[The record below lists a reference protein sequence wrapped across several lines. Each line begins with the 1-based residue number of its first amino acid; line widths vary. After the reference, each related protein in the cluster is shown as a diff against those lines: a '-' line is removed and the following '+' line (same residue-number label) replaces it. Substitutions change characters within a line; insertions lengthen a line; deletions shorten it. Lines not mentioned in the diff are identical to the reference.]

1 MASAIH
7 STHGVKGLMRYQE
20 WGGRVGARSVDSL
33 LLHSSN
39 TGTHSRSWIH
49 GSLKKETAI
58 KLNDHHF
65 SFVGTGMTGS
75 NIVLLVGQS
84 GPLGYV
90 SVNNLLQ
97 TSSLKTAQT
106 NFISSGSDR
115 IDAQSLYVSDGSDG
129 QTIGNLI
136 FKGSDGVLHDLV
148 SRPTE
153 LPSGEMKESNDLNSS
168 FQIIDIERF
177 NNPIIGG
184 QLGPLD
190 GRTLMSLLDE
200 IRYSAHTGP
209 VGSIGD
215 KGERGL
221 QGEIGPTGAP
231 GLDGLQG
238 EIGHT
243 GERGLPGERGEQGM
257 KGEMGHTGMKGDTG
271 DRGERGPQG
280 ERGVDGLRGENGLDG
295 LQGEMGPKGSDGL
308 PGERGHDGEQGPTG
322 ARGRTGKSG
331 RKGSKG
337 DQGEIGPTGP
347 SIIGHTG
354 ANGPRGFPGHTGP
367 RGLMG
372 DKGNCGNTG
381 ATGERGM
388 IGPTGASGLAIQ
400 GAEYGDYIF
409 WDPIMNSFMCGG
421 KAVHLGSNAGLNAS
435 LTGSVM
441 IGYEAGKE
449 SKDLNSVFVGYQAG
463 LKTTGQFD
471 IGIGYKA
478 LSIGNNGGILP
489 TDPTCFT
496 GTFNTILGSV
506 AVGTH
511 AGASAYPGPG
521 FTGDGLGNYYLNS
534 GAAFAAIAGNVSI
547 GAFAGIN
554 ASGPSNIAI
563 GNGAGGGGGGFAM
576 EEPIDGET
584 IIAFQTGPFVGGQQG
599 MAVAIGTASGVI
611 SQGLGSVAIG
621 TTAGFYEQGM
631 NAVAIGLGAGA
642 QGQGAD
648 AIAYGREAGNA
659 SQGKSAVSI
668 GSLAGVQDQGVGAVA
683 IGDHAGSVFQGHHSV
698 AIGSFAGE
706 NAQAACSIVINASE
720 HPLNATSTGLFIHP
734 IREEP
739 VSDFGLSYNP
749 FTSEL
754 TYNTSKTFVIP
765 HPIKS
770 DHLLVHACLEG
781 PESAVFY
788 RGESFI
794 GENGFVDVY
803 LPEYANVLAMGW
815 TVHITQIYSEEEY
828 KPPRPTS
835 VVNGK
840 FRVYGKG
847 GFYWLVIGRRTSI
860 VVEPSRQSIKV
871 KGEGPYKYISHE

>member
-7 STHGVKGLMRYQE
+7 STHGVKGIMRYQE

-33 LLHSSN
+33 LLHSSA
-39 TGTHSRSWIH
+39 TGTHSKSWIH

-58 KLNDHHF
+58 KLHDHHF

-75 NIVLLVGQS
+75 NTVLLVGQS

-97 TSSLKTAQT
+97 TSSLKTTQT
-106 NFISSGSDR
+106 NFISTGSDK

-129 QTIGNLI
+129 QTIGSLI
-136 FKGSDGVLHDLV
+136 FKSSDGVLHDLISQRELSV
-148 SRPTE
+148 TE
-153 LPSGEMKESNDLNSS
+153 TKESNDLNSS
-168 FQIIDIERF
+168 FQIVNIERS
-177 NNPIIGG
+177 NDPIIGG

-200 IRYSAHTGP
+200 IGYSAYTGP
-209 VGSIGD
+209 AGMIGE
-215 KGERGL
+215 KGDTGL

-231 GLDGLQG
+231 GRDGLKGEIGHTGLQGDRGERGLQG
-238 EIGHT
+238 EIGPIGMKGDKGDRGECGLQ
-243 GERGLPGERGEQGM
+243 GERGL
-257 KGEMGHTGMKGDTG
+257 
-271 DRGERGPQG
+271 
-280 ERGVDGLRGENGLDG
+280 DGLNGENGRDG
-295 LQGEMGPKGSDGL
+295 LQGEMGPRGNDGL
-308 PGERGHDGEQGPTG
+308 NGPTG
-322 ARGRTGKSG
+322 ASGKAGKRG

-337 DQGEIGPTGP
+337 DQGEIGPMGP
-347 SIIGHTG
+347 SIIGPTG
-354 ANGPRGFPGHTGP
+354 ADGLRGFVGHTGP

-381 ATGERGM
+381 
-388 IGPTGASGLAIQ
+388 PTGAPGLAVQ
-400 GAEYGDYIF
+400 GVEYGDYLF
-409 WDPIMNSFMCGG
+409 WDPLSNSFITDG
-421 KAVHLGSNAGLNAS
+421 KSIHLGSNAGLNSS
-435 LTGSVM
+435 LTGSIM
-441 IGYEAGKE
+441 IGYEAGRE
-449 SKDLNSVFVGYQAG
+449 SKDANSVFVGYQAG

-471 IGIGYKA
+471 VGIGYKA
-478 LSIGNNGGILP
+478 LSIGSKSGILP

-496 GTFNTILGSV
+496 GTFNTVLGSI

-521 FTGDGLGNYYLNS
+521 FTGDGMGNYYLNS
-534 GAAFAAIAGNVSI
+534 GREFAAIAGNISI

-554 ASGPSNIAI
+554 ASGPSNVAI

-576 EEPIDGET
+576 EEPMNGGT

-621 TTAGFYEQGM
+621 TTAGFYEQGEH
-631 NAVAIGLGAGA
+631 AVAVGLGAGA
-642 QGQGAD
+642 QGQGAN
-648 AIAYGREAGNA
+648 AVAYGREAGNT
-659 SQGKSAVSI
+659 SQGESAVAI
-668 GSLAGVQDQGVGAVA
+668 GGGAGIQDQGVRSVA
-683 IGDHAGSVFQGHHSV
+683 IGDHAGSVLQGHHSV
-698 AIGSFAGE
+698 AIGPFAGE
-706 NAQAACSIVINASE
+706 NAQAAGSIVINASE

-734 IREEP
+734 IREDP
-739 VSDFGLSYNP
+739 VGDFGLSYNP

-765 HPIKS
+765 HPTKS

-788 RGESFI
+788 RGESVI
-794 GENGFVDVY
+794 GEDGFVEVE
-803 LPEYANVLAMGW
+803 LPEYANVLASGW

-828 KPPRPTS
+828 KAPRPTS

-847 GFYWLVIGRRTSI
+847 GFYWLAIGRRTGI
-860 VVEPSRQSIKV
+860 VVEPSRQSVKV
-871 KGEGPYKYISHE
+871 RGDGPYKYIDRD